1 MGLGRGIILY
11 VLLAVATAI
20 VSAAATRSVAS
31 ASTQQSDVIYSC
43 VSSATGVLLMQA
55 RGGECRVTQVAAN
68 WSTDDSR
75 GETSVYG
82 CGRIPNG
89 TLRIY
94 STNTNCPSGQTK
106 LRWLAVNR
114 TSTKDDAHAC
124 VSRNTHVARL
134 VDALQACM
142 PRTSFRVNWPLIT
155 GGGSGSQ
162 GPPGP
167 LGPTGPDRSSR
178 PTRIRRRRVP
188 GSAWAAGADRGDRT
202 SGLGR
207 SSRSDRRAGSDRS
220 ARTER
225 HHRCGGRNGRD
236 GK

>member
-1 MGLGRGIILY
+1 MGLGRGIILH

-20 VSAAATRSVAS
+20 VSAAATMSVAS
-31 ASTQQSDVIYSC
+31 ASAQQPDVIYSC

-155 GGGSGSQ
+155 SGGSGSQ

-167 LGPTGPDRSSR
+167 LGPTGPTGPQGPPGSGGGGS
-178 PTRIRRRRVP
+178 PGPPGPQGPIGATGPP
-188 GSAWAAGADRGDRT
+188 GSAGAPGAT
-202 SGLGR
+202 GAQGP
-207 SSRSDRRAGSDRS
+207 DRS
-220 ARTER
+220 TRTER
-225 HHRCGGRNGRD
+225 HHRCGGRNGSD